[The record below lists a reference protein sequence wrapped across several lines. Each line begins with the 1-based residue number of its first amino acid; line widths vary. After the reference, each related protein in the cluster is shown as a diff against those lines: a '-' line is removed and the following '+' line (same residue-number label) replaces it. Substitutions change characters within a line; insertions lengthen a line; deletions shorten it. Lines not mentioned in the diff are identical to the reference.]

1 MNTPMQPLNNVQ
13 VINLGLS
20 DYVETWQ
27 AMQNYTQARDN
38 SSSDQL
44 WFTEHPAVF
53 TQGLNGKAEHVLNPG
68 EIPVVP
74 VDRGGQVTYHGPGQ
88 LIMYVLISLTRRKI
102 GVRSLVSLLEQSVIN
117 LLQDLG
123 ITAEARADAPGVYVQ
138 GAKIAAL
145 GLKIR
150 KGCSYHGL
158 SLNHQL
164 DLEPFSRI
172 NPCGFKQLPVTSLQ
186 ALNIDIEP
194 ADLQQRLQRHFL
206 TLLPA
211 IQSR

>member
-1 MNTPMQPLNNVQ
+1 MNTPMQLLNNVQ

-117 LLQDLG
+117 LLHDLG